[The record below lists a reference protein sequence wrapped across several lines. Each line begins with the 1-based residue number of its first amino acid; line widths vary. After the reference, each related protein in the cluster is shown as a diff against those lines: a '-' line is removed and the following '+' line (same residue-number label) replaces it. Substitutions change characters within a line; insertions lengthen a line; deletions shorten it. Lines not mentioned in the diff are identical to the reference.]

1 MVQSLAKTVGQYL
14 AELPE
19 PRRALIASVRDMVNR
34 HIPQGYR
41 EAMSWGMIGWGIP
54 LERYPNTYN
63 GQPLAYV
70 ALAAQKRHNALY
82 LMCVYSDSEQE
93 RGLRAAYAARGL
105 KLDMGK
111 CCLRF
116 SDRAPPPEDLLGPL
130 IASLSVE
137 DYIAAHEAARA
148 LPRQKPATAAA
159 STAATAP
166 KSSGQKPSAKTGKAA
181 TKPATPRAA
190 AAKQATRSTAAS
202 KTASKAVSRTAP
214 KASIKP
220 AAKPRTKR

>member
-1 MVQSLAKTVGQYL
+1 MVQSLAKTVEQYL

-19 PRRALIASVRDMVNR
+19 PRRVLIAGVRDMVNR
-34 HIPQGYR
+34 HIPKGYR
-41 EAMSWGMIGWGIP
+41 ETMSWGMIGWGIP

-93 RGLRAAYAARGL
+93 RALRAAYAARGL

-116 SDRAPPPEDLLGPL
+116 SDNAPPPEDLLGPM

-148 LPRQKPATAAA
+148 QLRQKPATAAA

-166 KSSGQKPSAKTGKAA
+166 KSSGQNPSAKTGKAT

-190 AAKQATRSTAAS
+190 AAKQATRSAA
-202 KTASKAVSRTAP
+202 TSKAPAKAVTKAGARTSARP
-214 KASIKP
+214 TS
-220 AAKPRTKR
+220 KPRTSK